1 MKRERLIQIA
11 AGSPADS
18 GEIREMAAE
27 LMRIL
32 EPLAEVTLPPA
43 HNRTDTS
50 AAAALSMR
58 DHAQHLRHI
67 VYGWFADRGPQGATC
82 DALEADLDLRHQ
94 TASARVHELWAAGK
108 LVRTHARARTR
119 SGRLAA
125 VYVSDLNSGA
135 RHQKI
140 LPNP

>member
-1 MKRERLIQIA
+1 MKRERLIMIA
-11 AGSPADS
+11 TGGAAAAA
-18 GEIREMAAE
+18 EIREMAAE

-50 AAAALSMR
+50 SAAALSMR
-58 DHAQHLRHI
+58 DQAQHLRHI

-82 DALEADLDLRHQ
+82 DALEADLGLRHQ

-108 LVRTHARARTR
+108 LIRTHARARTR
-119 SGRLAA
+119 SGRMAA
-125 VYVSDLNSGA
+125 VYVADLNSGA

-140 LPNP
+140 LPNS